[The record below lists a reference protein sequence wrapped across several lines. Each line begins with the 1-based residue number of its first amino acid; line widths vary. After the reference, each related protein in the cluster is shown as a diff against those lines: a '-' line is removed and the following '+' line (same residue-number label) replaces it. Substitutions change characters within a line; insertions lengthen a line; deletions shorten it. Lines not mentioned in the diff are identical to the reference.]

1 MCKVLKKFKYFQ
13 NNNMVQ
19 NGLLSANQKFN
30 VGDIVMIVLMTYMIY
45 KAI

>member
-1 MCKVLKKFKYFQ
+1 
-13 NNNMVQ
+13 MVQ